1 MTTFGIDFGTTNS
14 VVAILD
20 KGTPEVIRIDEPP
33 MEWEDFGYDHVLPS
47 VFGYG
52 EEREPL
58 FGWKAKSAKTLT
70 KIEAVKRLFATEHQV
85 TIGDEPFLVD
95 EVATM
100 IFAHIKRMAA
110 LQSGLDLNE
119 AVVTIPANSRGLAR
133 QRTKICAGMAGI
145 NVLALINEPTAA
157 ALAALRRHREDQT
170 VMVVDWGGGTLDV
183 TILEAVDG
191 IFMEQTSRG
200 KQRCGGLDFDARI
213 MKRLAESDPGSD
225 AWSGSQ
231 RQRLRLEVEK
241 AKIYLSSVEE
251 TNIRLPGGRVY
262 RLSRD
267 VFNKI
272 TKDII
277 DQVGYLIVNCLQ
289 DMVKMKGEVDSLV
302 LVGGTCKIPAVRQ
315 QIKQIVGLEPITGL
329 DPLTAIAEGATIA
342 AGIMQGELPDYGF
355 FVSTEHALGTVSI
368 TEAMTLKFSPIIPR
382 GHKLPAER
390 SESFSPITD
399 EQDSLRFCLIE
410 GDPDKPLHDEENVIL
425 YDDTISILNPGPR
438 DEVSFAVT
446 YKYDLDGIVS
456 FDVVDERDNSVLKAG
471 EIALGIQRDRRQM
484 VGIANRVEE
493 TLREG
498 VVKRP
503 VGVSKLDPELTTA
516 IANVRTMVAPF
527 VDDIEA
533 IKIKNLCEQIESSGG
548 ADQSLVD
555 QLMEINQKYNYLF

>member
-1 MTTFGIDFGTTNS
+1 MTAFGIDFGTTNS
-14 VVAILD
+14 VVAILKD
-20 KGTPEVIRIDEPP
+20 DTAEVIRIDEPP

-52 EEREPL
+52 EERVPL
-58 FGWKAKSAKTLT
+58 FGWEAKSAKS

-85 TIGDEPFLVD
+85 TIGDETFLVD
-95 EVATM
+95 EIATM
-100 IFAHIKRMAA
+100 LFAHIKRMAA
-110 LQSGLDLNE
+110 LQSGLDLKE

-133 QRTKICAGMAGI
+133 QRTKICAGMGGI

-200 KQRCGGLDFDARI
+200 KQRSGGLDFDARI
-213 MKRLAESDPGSD
+213 MRHLAESTPGSNE
-225 AWSGSQ
+225 WSGSQ

-241 AKIYLSSVEE
+241 AKIYLSSKEE
-251 TNIRLPGGRVY
+251 TNIRLPNGNVY
-262 RLSRD
+262 RLSRGL
-267 VFNKI
+267 FNNI
-272 TKDII
+272 TQDIV
-277 DQVGYLIVNCLQ
+277 DPVGDLIENCIQ
-289 DMVKMKGEVDSLV
+289 DIKKMKGEVDSLV
-302 LVGGTCKIPAVRQ
+302 LVGGTCKIPSVQ
-315 QIKQIVGLEPITGL
+315 QKIKQTVGLEPIAGL

-355 FVSTEHALGTVSI
+355 FVSTEHTLGTVSM
-368 TEAMTLKFSPIIPR
+368 TEASTLQFSPIIPR

-390 SESFSPITD
+390 TENFYPSTD
-399 EQDSLRFCLIE
+399 EQDSLRFILIE
-410 GDPDKPLHDEENVIL
+410 GDPEKSLNDEENVIL
-425 YDDTISILNPGPR
+425 YEDIIRIPNPGPK
-438 DEVSFAVT
+438 DEISFAVT

-456 FDVVDERDNSVLKAG
+456 FDVIEERDNLVLVSG

-493 TLREG
+493 TLKKG
-498 VVKRP
+498 VVQKTK
-503 VGVSKLDPELTTA
+503 VAFDLDPKLTTA
-516 IANVRTMVAPF
+516 LLNARTKIAPF
-527 VDDIEA
+527 VDDTEA
-533 IKIKNLCEQIESSGG
+533 LEIRDLCRQIELSEGTN
-548 ADQSLVD
+548 QVLVA